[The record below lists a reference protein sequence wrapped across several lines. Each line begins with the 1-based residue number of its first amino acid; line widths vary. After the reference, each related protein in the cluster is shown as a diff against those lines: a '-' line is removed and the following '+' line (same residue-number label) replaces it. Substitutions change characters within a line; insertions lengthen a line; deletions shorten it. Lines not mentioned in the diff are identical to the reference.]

1 MHSNVLARQFERLL
15 LDWAN
20 VPETIPEISDAGA
33 RLLRRYPQIFQA
45 SLKASQSMILSV
57 RNHLRAAW
65 DAPDVRVRDW
75 YIFRVR
81 QIYKTHLEN
90 EGKSF
95 STSIIHRDIL
105 EGIEIKELKNPGSL
119 DLSQLQKYVDALQ
132 RLSKV
137 AKMRIWAAPP
147 EDPPPQTQFELA
159 MFHFQRIG
167 NKAAHCKNPGCPA
180 PYFFRTRNNQQYD
193 SPKCSGEAQRES
205 KRRWW
210 REHKP
215 KRPKRKP

>member
-1 MHSNVLARQFERLL
+1 MCSNFLARDFERLL

-20 VPETIPEISDAGA
+20 VPETLKEFSDAGA
-33 RLLRRYPQIFQA
+33 RLLLRYPEIFHD

-57 RNHLRAAW
+57 RDHLRAAW
-65 DAPDVRVRDW
+65 DAPDSRVRDW

-90 EGKSF
+90 QRKS
-95 STSIIHRDIL
+95 STSVIHRDVL
-105 EGIEIKELKNPGSL
+105 EGIEIKRSGPL
-119 DLSQLQKYVDALQ
+119 DLSQLQAFAQAVQ
-132 RLSKV
+132 RFSKQ
-137 AKMRIWAAPP
+137 ASAQIWTAPP
-147 EDPPPQTQFELA
+147 EEPPPQTQFELA

-167 NKAAHCKNPGCPA
+167 NKAAHCKGPECLA
-180 PYFFRTRNNQQYD
+180 PYFFRIRNNQKYD

-210 REHKP
+210 HENNPR
-215 KRPKRKP
+215 RRKRKP